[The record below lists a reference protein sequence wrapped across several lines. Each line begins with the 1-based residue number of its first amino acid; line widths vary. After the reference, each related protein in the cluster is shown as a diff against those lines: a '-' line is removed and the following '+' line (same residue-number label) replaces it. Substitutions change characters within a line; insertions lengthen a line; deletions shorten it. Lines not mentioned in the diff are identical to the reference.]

1 MELQKRS
8 WDVHMSNRVSRA
20 ASRASNA
27 ANAVAE
33 RAKSYEKR
41 TTQQTNTMT
50 SLPGSRRGSFS
61 SGLKRSPSWI
71 IKADG
76 SRPPS
81 RTDQETR
88 RWASV
93 GRLDVT
99 PWEERIRKQQH
110 TPSPSVARRMR
121 DQQCQQQQH
130 QDGRVQQQQQHD
142 RSKMNKADLIE
153 QWVRQAS
160 ESQSSNS
167 GQDQEEDFMK
177 AEASRVCV
185 QGRSQDATRLSEIV
199 CTIRFLIHTSKYAG
213 RSGQANL
220 MLSRIQFPI

>member
-1 MELQKRS
+1 M
-8 WDVHMSNRVSRA
+8 
-20 ASRASNA
+20 
-27 ANAVAE
+27 
-33 RAKSYEKR
+33 
-41 TTQQTNTMT
+41 
-50 SLPGSRRGSFS
+50 
-61 SGLKRSPSWI
+61 
-71 IKADG
+71 
-76 SRPPS
+76 
-81 RTDQETR
+81 
-88 RWASV
+88 

-121 DQQCQQQQH
+121 DQQCQQH
-130 QDGRVQQQQQHD
+130 QDGRVQQQQHD

-185 QGRSQDATRLSEIV
+185 QGRSQDAIIGNCLHNQI
-199 CTIRFLIHTSKYAG
+199 LHTSKYAG